1 MCRRHRG
8 DGRGGPGS
16 SRVAVGGPS
25 GRLPV
30 LPGCAA
36 SVGVGTAAWGARDRR
51 GAAAAAG
58 PLRAVPGHACAA
70 AGDGVAAAGVRGRGD
85 RRGAAGSGCGEG
97 SPLDRGGAEGSGGDG
112 AGLATGDGRPTGPR
126 SGASAAGG
134 PPGRCRHHRAGGL
147 RLSVARSAG
156 RVGCGDC
163 GADRPVRS
171 GRGARPGD
179 GVAGR
184 RGVPA
189 TTSERRSNAT
199 EPSPHDN
206 STQVKDQAE
215 IDTFISE
222 VSTTSTNIAAANSR
236 PSIR

>member
-1 MCRRHRG
+1 MHGGTVG

-36 SVGVGTAAWGARDRR
+36 PVGVGTAAWGARDRR

-112 AGLATGDGRPTGPR
+112 AGLATGDGRATGPR

-134 PPGRCRHHRAGGL
+134 PPGRCRHRRAGALGCPWRDL
-147 RLSVARSAG
+147 LAALGAATAALTGRFGPVGVLGPVTAWQVAAACSAG
-156 RVGCGDC
+156 RLL
-163 GADRPVRS
+163 A
-171 GRGARPGD
+171 PGWPAA
-179 GVAGR
+179 AGR
-184 RGVPA
+184 ESATRVAPDVRGG
-189 TTSERRSNAT
+189 
-199 EPSPHDN
+199 
-206 STQVKDQAE
+206 
-215 IDTFISE
+215 
-222 VSTTSTNIAAANSR
+222 
-236 PSIR
+236 